1 MIRTVKNIVTSN
13 LYKLSVAVVLLFSV
27 FFNSQNLFSQ
37 GGSNYSIFGVG
48 DIETSTGS
56 AYESLAGTSIA
67 FPTEHAI
74 SSLNP
79 AIWSN
84 LTKTRL
90 LMGYK
95 FNQHLVFDEKD
106 NAIYQ
111 NNGKISSL
119 SSVFVIDTGR
129 GIAVSFGLNP
139 YSGVNYLIKVP
150 MEVNFEGLKVT
161 GNSIYQGLG
170 GLTMAYLGA
179 SAKIIDNF
187 AFGVSGF
194 ATFGVIKS
202 SITTS
207 FNDDNF
213 FTVENR
219 SENKFNGYGVRMGVL
234 YEPVRNLNIGLFSEQ
249 HLSLKYD
256 SEVIYNSNFN
266 TDTTKTNSN
275 TVALPKC
282 YGIGGSYLTGK
293 FRIGSDIKLYQLKGM
308 DYNSGPET
316 EYTDMM
322 VYSLGVSRIGSAS
335 SGADYS
341 DRVTYNFGLGM
352 KQLYYKFQG
361 EQIKDV
367 FVSFGGNF
375 PLIGTSILD
384 VALTFGN
391 RGLSSKN
398 MVNEFYGRLT
408 IDLSI
413 GEIWFRPIKREY

>member
-1 MIRTVKNIVTSN
+1 MIGIGKHIVTSN
-13 LYKLSVAVVLLFSV
+13 SYQMLIRFLLLSFMFFYSENLY
-27 FFNSQNLFSQ
+27 SQ
-37 GGSNYSIFGVG
+37 GGSNYSIFGIG

-56 AYESLAGTSIA
+56 AYESLGGTSVG
-67 FPTEHAI
+67 FPIEHAI

-95 FNQHLVFDEKD
+95 FNQHLVIDEKD

-119 SSVFVIDTGR
+119 SSVFVIDTSR

-150 MEVNFEGLKVT
+150 LKVDFEGLEVT
-161 GNSIYQGLG
+161 GNSLYQGQG

-179 SAKIIDNF
+179 STRITEDLAIG
-187 AFGVSGF
+187 AAGF

-219 SENKFNGYGVRMGVL
+219 TENKFNGYGLRLGFL
-234 YEPVRNLNIGLFSEQ
+234 YEPMRNLKIGLFSEQ

-266 TDTTKTNSN
+266 LDTSKSSLNA
-275 TVALPKC
+275 VVLPKS

-293 FRIGSDIKLYQLKGM
+293 FRVGADVKLYQLAGM
-308 DYNSGPET
+308 DYNLGPET

-322 VYSLGVSRIGSAS
+322 VYSVGVSRIGSAS
-335 SGADYS
+335 SGAEYA
-341 DRVTYNFGLGM
+341 DRVTYNFGVGL
-352 KQLYYKFQG
+352 KQLYYKFRG
-361 EQIKDV
+361 EQINDM
-367 FVSFGGNF
+367 FLSIGGNF

-398 MVNEFYGRLT
+398 MVNEYYGRLT